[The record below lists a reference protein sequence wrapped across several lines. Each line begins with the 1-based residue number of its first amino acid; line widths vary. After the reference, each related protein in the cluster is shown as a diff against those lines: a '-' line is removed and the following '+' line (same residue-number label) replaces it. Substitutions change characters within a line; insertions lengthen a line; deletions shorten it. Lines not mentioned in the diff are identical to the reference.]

1 MYRIKRGLFFKL
13 IIASW
18 TVFFYSA
25 LIQCCGFVIQS
36 NMSKIIQDCFL
47 LWGRSWQRICHG
59 PRCRCDGGRA
69 GSHVLLLSVEHTHR
83 TQAGLTKYNGMFRA
97 RGAVIVIV
105 LTLGLVG
112 NAGAQRRWRS
122 IVDDRHDRWQEKVL
136 FLSCC
141 RDLEA
146 LNRKN
151 ISSWVKLAL
160 WLRRMFFWRNIELF

>member
-18 TVFFYSA
+18 TVFSYSA

-69 GSHVLLLSVEHTHR
+69 GSHVLLLSVEHTDR
-83 TQAGLTKYNGMFRA
+83 TLWPHQVQRDVEGKRSSDSASANPGLGWQCWGTEKVEVYCWWQAWQVTGK
-97 RGAVIVIV
+97 
-105 LTLGLVG
+105 GLVLKLLW
-112 NAGAQRRWRS
+112 RPRS
-122 IVDDRHDRWQEKVL
+122 IAET
-136 FLSCC
+136 
-141 RDLEA
+141 
-146 LNRKN
+146 
-151 ISSWVKLAL
+151 
-160 WLRRMFFWRNIELF
+160 